1 MDPRPTGIVVG
12 LIGAVVL
19 AVSALADTL
28 GIGEGHTFGWLQ
40 TLGVVLGAVILLL
53 GIAIAAQW
61 VPVPGRRRTVVTSGP
76 ESTTIIEDTTP
87 PSPPVH

>member
-40 TLGVVLGAVILLL
+40 TLGVILGAVILLL
-53 GIAIAAQW
+53 GLAIAAQW
-61 VPVPGRRRTVVTSGP
+61 VPVPGRRRTVVTNGP
-76 ESTTIIEDTTP
+76 QSTTIIEDSAP
-87 PSPPVH
+87 PTPPVH

>member
-1 MDPRPTGIVVG
+1 MGIVVG

-19 AVSALADTL
+19 AISALADTL
-28 GIGEGHTFGWLQ
+28 GLGEGHTFGWLQ
-40 TLGVVLGAVILLL
+40 ILGVILGAVILLL
-53 GIAIAAQW
+53 GVVIAAQW

-76 ESTTIIEDTTP
+76 EGTTTIVEDTTP

>member
-1 MDPRPTGIVVG
+1 MDPRPAGIVVG

-40 TLGVVLGAVILLL
+40 ILGVILGAVILLL
-53 GIAIAAQW
+53 GLAIASQR
-61 VPVPGRRRTVVTSGP
+61 VPVPGRKRTVVTSGQN
-76 ESTTIIEDTTP
+76 TTIVEDSAP
-87 PSPPVH
+87 PPPPAP

>member
-1 MDPRPTGIVVG
+1 MDPRPAGIVVG

-40 TLGVVLGAVILLL
+40 ILGVILGAVILLL
-53 GIAIAAQW
+53 GLAIATQR
-61 VPVPGRRRTVVTSGP
+61 VPVPGRKRTVVTSGP
-76 ESTTIIEDTTP
+76 ESTTIVEETTP